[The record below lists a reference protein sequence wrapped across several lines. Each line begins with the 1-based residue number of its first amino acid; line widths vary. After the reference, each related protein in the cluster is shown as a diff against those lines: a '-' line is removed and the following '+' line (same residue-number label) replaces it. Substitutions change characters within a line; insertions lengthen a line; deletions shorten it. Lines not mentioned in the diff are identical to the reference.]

1 MAASL
6 GDYRAALSSPGAA
19 APVLASVL
27 GRLPIAMFSL
37 SVLLYV
43 RGVSG
48 SYAFAG
54 AVSAG
59 TLVGIGVGMIVQGR
73 LLDRVGP
80 SRPLLL
86 FSAAYL
92 VMVAALFAG
101 IELGA
106 GLAVLVPVALVTGL
120 VTPAIEGSSRAL
132 WTDLVPSGPR
142 REAAYTYES
151 ISLEVFFILGPAL
164 AAVLVMT
171 TPWPGTALAV
181 AVTAEVTGTVWFA
194 LTRATRRRTARIR
207 ATRAGSGP
215 IGAVRTADVPAPSV
229 AARLSGVFGVMAR
242 PGMRTVALA
251 SLGFGLT
258 VGSVEVGVLAATA
271 AAGAPAAGGVLLS
284 AWSVVSV
291 LAGVAYGMRP
301 WPRELHLR
309 FPVLL
314 GGFSV
319 LVVVLALV
327 APSGSILLLALVM
340 FAAGALITPQTTAH
354 SLGVELAAPGE
365 SATEAF
371 NWVVTAVVIGV
382 SIGQSLAGV
391 AVDAFGPVG
400 FLTGGVLGLV
410 VTGLL
415 WVLRGTLAADARV
428 PAGTA
433 AGVPAGADGP

>member
-6 GDYRAALSSPGAA
+6 GDYRAALSAPGAA
-19 APVLASVL
+19 APVLASIL
-27 GRLPIAMFSL
+27 ARLPIAMLSL
-37 SVLLYV
+37 AALLYV
-43 RGVSG
+43 QGVSG

-73 LLDRVGP
+73 WLDRVGP
-80 SRPLLL
+80 TRLLL
-86 FSAAYL
+86 MFSAAYL
-92 VMVAALFAG
+92 VMVSVLFAG

-132 WTDLVPSGPR
+132 WTDLVPPGPR

-164 AAVLVMT
+164 AAVLVVT
-171 TPWPGTALAV
+171 APWPGTALAV
-181 AVTAEVTGTVWFA
+181 AVAAEVTGTVWFA
-194 LTRATRRRTARIR
+194 LTRATRTRTARIR
-207 ATRAGSGP
+207 AERARSGLTRPAVSG
-215 IGAVRTADVPAPSV
+215 TS
-229 AARLSGVFGVMAR
+229 RLFGVMAR

-271 AAGAPAAGGVLLS
+271 AAGAPAMGGVLLS

-301 WPRELHLR
+301 WPRALHLR

-314 GGFSV
+314 AGFSV

-327 APSGSILLLALVM
+327 APSGSILLLGVVM
-340 FAAGALITPQTTAH
+340 FLAGALITPQTTAH

-371 NWVVTAVVIGV
+371 NWVVTAVVFGV

-410 VTGLL
+410 VAGLL

-428 PAGTA
+428 PSA
-433 AGVPAGADGP
+433 ASA

>member
-27 GRLPIAMFSL
+27 GRLPISMLSL
-37 SVLLYV
+37 SALLYV
-43 RGVSG
+43 QGVSG

-80 SRPLLL
+80 TRPLLL

-106 GLAVLVPVALVTGL
+106 GLAVLVPIALVTGL

-132 WTDLVPSGPR
+132 WTDLVPAGPR
-142 REAAYTYES
+142 REAAYAYES

-164 AAVLVMT
+164 AAVLVTT
-171 TPWPGTALAV
+171 TPWPGTAMAV

-194 LTRATRRRTARIR
+194 LTRATRTRTARIR
-207 ATRAGSGP
+207 AARTGTD
-215 IGAVRTADVPAPSV
+215 RTADSAAPGRT
-229 AARLSGVFGVMAR
+229 RLSGVFGVMAR

-258 VGSVEVGVLAATA
+258 VGSVEVGVLAATS
-271 AAGAPAAGGVLLS
+271 AAGAPAMGGVLLS

-291 LAGVAYGMRP
+291 LAGVLYGMRP

-314 GGFSV
+314 AGFSV

-327 APSGSILLLALVM
+327 APSGSVLLLALVM
-340 FAAGALITPQTTAH
+340 FVAGALITPQTTAH

-371 NWVVTAVVIGV
+371 NWVVTAVVFGV
-382 SIGQSLAGV
+382 SVGQSLAGL
-391 AVDAFGPVG
+391 AVDVFGPVG
-400 FLTGGVLGLV
+400 FVTGGVLGLV
-410 VTGLL
+410 VAGLL
-415 WVLRGTLAADARV
+415 WALRGTLAADARV

-433 AGVPAGADGP
+433 A

>member
-1 MAASL
+1 MPASL

-27 GRLPIAMFSL
+27 GRLPIAMLSL
-37 SVLLYV
+37 SALLYV
-43 RGVSG
+43 QGVSG

-80 SRPLLL
+80 TRPLLL
-86 FSAAYL
+86 FSAAYV
-92 VMVAALFAG
+92 VMVTALVAG

-132 WTDLVPSGPR
+132 WTDLVPAGPR

-164 AAVLVMT
+164 AAVLVTT

-181 AVTAEVTGTVWFA
+181 AVTAEVAGTVWFA
-194 LTRATRRRTARIR
+194 LTRATRTRTARIR
-207 ATRAGSGP
+207 AARASSGP
-215 IGAVRTADVPAPSV
+215 AAVADPAP
-229 AARLSGVFGVMAR
+229 APAGAWLSGVFGVMAR

-271 AAGAPAAGGVLLS
+271 AGGAPAMGGVLLS

-327 APSGSILLLALVM
+327 APSGSVLLLALVM
-340 FAAGALITPQTTAH
+340 FVAGALITPQTTAH

-371 NWVVTAVVIGV
+371 NWVVTSVVFGV
-382 SIGQSLAGV
+382 SIGQSLAGL
-391 AVDAFGPVG
+391 AVDVFGPVG
-400 FLTGGVLGLV
+400 FVTGGVLGLV
-410 VTGLL
+410 VAGLL

-433 AGVPAGADGP
+433 A

>member
-1 MAASL
+1 MAATL
-6 GDYRAALSSPGAA
+6 GDYRAALSAPGAT

-27 GRLPIAMFSL
+27 ARLPIAMLSL

-43 RGVSG
+43 QRVSG

-59 TLVGIGVGMIVQGR
+59 TLVGIGVGMVVQGR

-80 SRPLLL
+80 TRPLLL
-86 FSAAYL
+86 FTTAYL
-92 VMVAALFAG
+92 LAVTALVTG

-106 GLAVLVPVALVTGL
+106 GLGLLIPVALLTGL

-132 WTDLVPSGPR
+132 WSDLVPAGPR

-164 AAVLVMT
+164 AAVLVVT

-194 LTRATRRRTARIR
+194 LARATRARTARIQAQR
-207 ATRAGSGP
+207 RGPAASG
-215 IGAVRTADVPAPSV
+215 GM
-229 AARLSGVFGVMAR
+229 RLTGVFGVMSR
-242 PGMRTVALA
+242 PGMQTVALA

-301 WPRELHLR
+301 WPRALHLR

-319 LVVVLALV
+319 LVVAMALV
-327 APSGSILLLALVM
+327 APSGSILLLGLVM
-340 FAAGALITPQTTAH
+340 FLAGALITPQTTAH
-354 SLGVELAAPGE
+354 SLGVELAAPGA

-371 NWVVTAVVIGV
+371 NWVVTAVVFGV
-382 SIGQSLAGV
+382 SIGQSLAGI
-391 AVDAFGPVG
+391 AVDAFGPAG
-400 FLTGGVLGLV
+400 FVTGGVLGLV

-415 WVLRGTLAADARV
+415 WVRRGTVVAEAPVPSGSAA
-428 PAGTA
+428 
-433 AGVPAGADGP
+433 